1 MDAKAIAKSN
11 LDQALGAWIDY
22 LNQVRINELV
32 AKLASQDGN
41 LQDSRDALRST
52 VETIGDRII
61 QTGRGGEKGM
71 HGFIAEVAEVGIGNA
86 RKLINGEKPFCEWID
101 NNGPADIKID
111 GIEFQMKFVESGG
124 SFSLEAIRCHLKKY
138 PDFLRNGGR
147 YEIPKDFYDAVKT
160 LASMTEEEARKLS
173 RSGDGYSPR
182 QYRMVQDFL
191 QESGITLD
199 DIEPSLLEYDEV
211 QQAAIGETLAREEE
225 NLRTVDQSLRDEA
238 YEESLPTIA
247 EGFQA
252 AIVSAGIEGASAF
265 AMALGAKLKEGK
277 SLREL
282 EPEDWSEIANETGL
296 GTLKG
301 GVRGASIYAL
311 TNYTAT
317 PGAVASSL
325 VTASFGVAEQVNRF
339 RNGEVSEADLY
350 VNAEI
355 VCLDAAV
362 SALSSA
368 IGQAIIPIPVIGAV
382 IGNTVG
388 SIIYQTAK
396 DGLSTKEQQI
406 LEEYDRKQKE
416 LDDRLSA
423 EYRALV
429 SELSADMSTY
439 MRLLVDAFDPDPHR
453 ALVGSCELA
462 LELGVSSDEVLD
474 SAEKIDDYFL
484 N

>member
-1 MDAKAIAKSN
+1 M
-11 LDQALGAWIDY
+11 
-22 LNQVRINELV
+22 
-32 AKLASQDGN
+32 
-41 LQDSRDALRST
+41 
-52 VETIGDRII
+52 
-61 QTGRGGEKGM
+61 
-71 HGFIAEVAEVGIGNA
+71 
-86 RKLINGEKPFCEWID
+86 
-101 NNGPADIKID
+101 
-111 GIEFQMKFVESGG
+111 
-124 SFSLEAIRCHLKKY
+124 
-138 PDFLRNGGR
+138 
-147 YEIPKDFYDAVKT
+147 
-160 LASMTEEEARKLS
+160 
-173 RSGDGYSPR
+173 
-182 QYRMVQDFL
+182 
-191 QESGITLD
+191 
-199 DIEPSLLEYDEV
+199 
-211 QQAAIGETLAREEE
+211 
-225 NLRTVDQSLRDEA
+225 
-238 YEESLPTIA
+238 
-247 EGFQA
+247 
-252 AIVSAGIEGASAF
+252 
-265 AMALGAKLKEGK
+265 
-277 SLREL
+277 
-282 EPEDWSEIANETGL
+282 
-296 GTLKG
+296 
-301 GVRGASIYAL
+301 
-311 TNYTAT
+311 
-317 PGAVASSL
+317 